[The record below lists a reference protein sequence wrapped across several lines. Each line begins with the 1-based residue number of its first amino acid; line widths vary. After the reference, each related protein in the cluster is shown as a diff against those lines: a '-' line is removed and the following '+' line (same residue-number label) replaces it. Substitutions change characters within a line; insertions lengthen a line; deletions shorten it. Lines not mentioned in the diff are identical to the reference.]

1 MGWLA
6 GVSLALALA
15 SSPADGAIV
24 ERVVAVVGERPIL
37 LSDLR
42 HRAEPHVAK
51 IHAETS
57 SDAQRAALESELLRE
72 LLQRMIDERLEE
84 MVADRA
90 HVSVSSDEIDAALR
104 QVAAAA
110 DVSVPRL
117 LIAALRQGL
126 TEQVYRDELRRQI
139 LEGKLVMLHVRARV
153 RERENAREFE
163 AAIERARK
171 EWLSELRRNVYVEVR
186 L

>member
-1 MGWLA
+1 
-6 GVSLALALA
+6 
-15 SSPADGAIV
+15 
-24 ERVVAVVGERPIL
+24 
-37 LSDLR
+37 
-42 HRAEPHVAK
+42 
-51 IHAETS
+51 
-57 SDAQRAALESELLRE
+57 
-72 LLQRMIDERLEE
+72 MIDERLEE